1 MATDLWF
8 RNPRNYIRQL
18 KECGVSSFSW
28 DRWVLRQY
36 EIDPGRFGDLWMK
49 GRPWRAL
56 LVGDQGSDYIDH
68 ENPEPVH
75 RLPTWKWG
83 VHRPRDLIDW
93 IEKNPDPSAPHMVVV
108 TGVPSVLHHKKARR
122 LLFDLAELQRDNP
135 DCKVHIHAMYSYRFL
150 FGLGFRSVDY
160 DGRQQAA
167 QDRVILP
174 NGKYITKASEAD
186 LDRED
191 YRMWINLIG
200 ERDFTDAG
208 ERCTFN
214 VLSAQWAAKFW
225 EVDIN
230 FRVTPP
236 ELEELG
242 DLDEW
247 LGQTVPPLRG
257 KSHAGGGKKDAGD
270 MIVCDGCS
278 LQLSCKLY
286 REGSVCNVPQ
296 SDGSKLAKFFGSKD
310 SDVIVDGLVGILE
323 LQEKRA
329 TRALSLEETRIQM
342 NEERQRQL
350 DAGEIE
356 REELPEFF
364 DGPMMDPETTKIVGE
379 LARTGLS
386 IARLRKPTAPLVV
399 NQNTQ
404 IGPGMA
410 NAQLSEQASTAQVV
424 SMLESKG
431 WELTEGQPN
440 SITEELIEQVK
451 ITGKVP
457 PIPANLPAA
466 IEAANVIEDE
476 EE

>member
-18 KECGVSSFSW
+18 RDCGVSSFSW
-28 DRWVLRQY
+28 DRWVLRQF
-36 EIDPGRFGDLWMK
+36 EIDPGRFAELWLK
-49 GRPWRAL
+49 GLPWRAL
-56 LVGDQGSDYIDH
+56 LVGDQGTDYLTH
-68 ENPEPVH
+68 ESPDEPIC
-75 RLPTWKWG
+75 RFPTWKWG
-83 VHRPRDLIDW
+83 VHTPKQLVKW
-93 IEKNPDPSAPHMVVV
+93 VESNPDPSIPHMVVV
-108 TGVPSVLHHKKARR
+108 TGVPSVHENKQARR

-135 DCKVHIHAMYSYRFL
+135 ECKVHIHAMYSYRFL

-167 QDRVILP
+167 QNRVILP
-174 NGKYITKASEAD
+174 NGRYITKASEGNY
-186 LDRED
+186 ED
-191 YRMWINLIG
+191 HRMWIDLIG

-214 VLSAQWAAKFW
+214 ILSAIWAAKFW

-236 ELEELG
+236 DLDDVG
-242 DLDEW
+242 GLDEW
-247 LGQTVPPLRG
+247 LEQEVPPIRAKG
-257 KSHAGGGKKDAGD
+257 HAGGGKKQPED
-270 MIVCDGCS
+270 MITCDTCS

-286 REGSVCNVPQ
+286 RQGSICNVPQ
-296 SDGSKLAKFFGSKD
+296 SDGLMLAKYFGSKD
-310 SDVIVDGLVGILE
+310 ADVIVEGLVGILE
-323 LQEKRA
+323 MQERRA
-329 TRALSLEETRIQM
+329 NRALSLEEARIEL

-350 DAGEIE
+350 DAGEVE

-364 DGPMMDPETTKIVGE
+364 DGPAMDPETTKIIGE

-404 IGPGMA
+404 IGPGA
-410 NAQLSEQASTAQVV
+410 AAAQISEQASTAQVV
-424 SMLESKG
+424 AMLESKG
-431 WELTEGQPN
+431 WELTEGEPN
-440 SITEELIEQVK
+440 SITEDLIQQVK
-451 ITGKVP
+451 ITGTVP